1 MFRAVLREVTLNIPR
16 GCVTALVG
24 HSGAGKS
31 TVAALVSRFY
41 EPSEGD
47 ILLGGSSVKGF
58 TRGEWAKAVALVS
71 QEPVLF
77 SGKGYHSL
85 CSFDSHEFPPCLCPR
100 ARPCA
105 QD

>member
-1 MFRAVLREVTLNIPR
+1 MARMMHAVLREVTLNIPR
-16 GCVTALVG
+16 GRVTALVG

-47 ILLGGSSVKGF
+47 ILLGGSSVKGV
-58 TRGEWAKAVALVS
+58 TRGEWAKAVALVA

-77 SGKGYHSL
+77 SGEGCYSL
-85 CSFDSHEFPPCLCPR
+85 CSSDSHGLTLP
-100 ARPCA
+100 
-105 QD
+105 